1 MDYDLNL
8 LRTFAALMKERSVTA
23 ASQDLGLTQ
32 PAVSGSLAKL
42 RQLFGDPLFTRTRY
56 GIVPTPKAEAIAPII
71 QKTLAE
77 LDAVILGE
85 REFDPQTSTR
95 QFQIAANS
103 YFECVLVPHLAKAIS
118 QQAPKVTLK
127 VIPIGT
133 DLAEANLSGG
143 VTQLALG
150 RFDHPQNPYILQDIL
165 SDEFV
170 CIVRSGNSYVGEGA
184 SPESNSGACVARK
197 MLTSKAY
204 ETMKHVIVA
213 PPRRLKTG
221 VFKILKNQSI
231 QRDVA
236 IAVSHFLAVFPI
248 IATTDYCATLPK
260 RIALMFSDDSRYRI
274 LAPPKDF
281 GKFPMHMVWHHGHSH
296 DDELR
301 WLRQIIQNICEELN
315 EMS

>member
-23 ASQDLGLTQ
+23 ASQQLGLTQ

-56 GIVPTPKAEAIAPII
+56 GIVPTLKAEAIAPMI

-77 LDAVILGE
+77 LDAVVLGE
-85 REFDPQTSTR
+85 RKFDPKISTR

-103 YFECVLVPHLAKAIS
+103 YFECVLVPHLTKAIAKL
-118 QQAPKVTLK
+118 APNMTLK

-133 DLAEANLSGG
+133 DLAAANLSGG

-150 RFDHPQNPYILQDIL
+150 RFDNASDSYMLQNILL
-165 SDEFV
+165 DEFV
-170 CIVRSGNSYVGEGA
+170 CVVRANNSYVNET
-184 SPESNSGACVARK
+184 
-197 MLTSKAY
+197 LTLKAY

-213 PPRRLKTG
+213 PPSRLKTG
-221 VFKILKNQSI
+221 VFKILKSQSI
-231 QRDVA
+231 RRDVA
-236 IAVSHFLAVFPI
+236 IAVSHFLAVFPV

-260 RIALMFSDDSRYRI
+260 RIARIYSNDSRYRI
-274 LAPPKDF
+274 LTPPKDF
-281 GKFPMHMVWHHGHSH
+281 GKFPMHMVWHHCYSH
-296 DDELR
+296 DDGLQ
-301 WLRQIIQNICEELN
+301 WLREIIHNICKELI